1 MHYIARPTAALV
13 LGAAVLAGASATSAA
28 SASTPRPTPT
38 PSPVR
43 PAGPCPSICT
53 MIYQPVRCLFD
64 NGVSLAFGNIC
75 QARAYACDRRVR
87 IVACAPRETTSA
99 AGPAA

>member
-1 MHYIARPTAALV
+1 MHYIARSAAALV
-13 LGAAVLAGASATSAA
+13 FGAAVLAGASATSTSA
-28 SASTPRPTPT
+28 SAPRPTPT

-43 PAGPCPSICT
+43 PVGPCPSICT

-87 IVACAPRETTSA
+87 IVVCAPRDTTSA